1 MAYSAFPKTGAK
13 ATFNDIA
20 YDATFSNVD
29 YQTSDFEN
37 ISPSIKISNFQQFYV
52 RFKNVGIGGSQGSLV
67 PSIGIAIIGVNNY
80 IL

>member
-13 ATFNDIA
+13 ATFNEISYSADFH
-20 YDATFSNVD
+20 DTD
-29 YQTSDFEN
+29 YQTSNFEN

-52 RFKNVGIGGSQGSLV
+52 RFKNVGIGGSPGNIV